1 MSNNQ
6 PEKHEKQDRIKEY
19 LVGKLDG
26 FFFDTLSNDYLRR
39 ADIADFMRGV
49 PIPLRSEDIARMKEF
64 GTVRIADA
72 MAFVIGCDPEF
83 KYRDAYIR
91 YINKF
96 FPDQFPK
103 LLVQQGADK
112 AKEEDFET
120 ACVYFRAALQIDPD
134 FMDAQYCYARALH
147 DAYEN
152 GTGEE
157 YVGVFKAE
165 SLRAFETL
173 AEKWPDFDEGYY
185 YLGYAYLNL
194 GLYQKAALTFQRFLS
209 LTKNEE
215 ARKEVQDLSEKL
227 AEPCRI
233 EEGCNA
239 IISGRLESGIE
250 ILSVYKDDPRYN
262 AWWPLWYYLG
272 AAYRALGLT
281 QDALDAFQ
289 QVLKLSP
296 SNAETMQQLVEI
308 YEADGFDEMA
318 EKYRKKI
325 AVVEQK
331 RELDREQKRQNDGI
345 KAN

>member
-6 PEKHEKQDRIKEY
+6 TEKQDKQDRIKDY
-19 LVGKLDG
+19 LISKLDD
-26 FFFDTLSNDYLRR
+26 FFFDELSNEYLRK
-39 ADIADFMRGV
+39 AEIMEFMKGV
-49 PIPLRSEDIARMKEF
+49 PIPLRREDIAKMKDF
-64 GTVRIADA
+64 STVRIADA
-72 MAFVIGCDPEF
+72 MAFVIGCDPDF
-83 KYRDAYIR
+83 KYRDAYVK

-112 AKEEDFET
+112 AREEDYET
-120 ACVYFRAALQIDPD
+120 ACVYFRAALLIDPD
-134 FMDAQYCYARALH
+134 FMDAQYCYARACH

-152 GTGEE
+152 GSGED
-157 YVGVFKAE
+157 YVGTFKAE

-173 AEKWPDFDEGYY
+173 VDKWPDFDEGYY

-215 ARKEVQDLSEKL
+215 ARKEVQDISVKL
-227 AEPCRI
+227 KDPCTI

-250 ILSVYKDDPRYN
+250 ILSTYKEDPRYN
-262 AWWPLWYYLG
+262 EWWPLWYYLG

-281 QDALDAFQ
+281 RDALDAFQ
-289 QVLKLSP
+289 RVLKLSP
-296 SNAETMQQLVEI
+296 SNAETMQQLVEL
-308 YEADGFDEMA
+308 YEADGIEDMA

-325 AVVEQK
+325 EVVEK
-331 RELDREQKRQNDGI
+331 NRELDREQKRQNEGI
-345 KAN
+345 KVN